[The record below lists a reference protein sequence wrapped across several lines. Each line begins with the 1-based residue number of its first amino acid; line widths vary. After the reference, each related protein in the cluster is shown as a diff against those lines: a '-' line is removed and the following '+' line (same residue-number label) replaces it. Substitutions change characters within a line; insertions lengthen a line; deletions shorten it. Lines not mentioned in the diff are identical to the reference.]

1 MVLWGRSRDELHHRI
16 YSKQPIREWEGQP
29 PHKYGEIIHSSVV
42 SLYNSYT
49 QVTWRHPRESAGSY
63 EVWPHRC
70 FIREEHILRC
80 RLRMRWQ
87 QQSQYPTLIKRLI
100 SVFKATPSLVLNTKR
115 HRLTADGASDQTVW
129 ELNTMSEWSYRCMS
143 GAMFVFLLLN
153 LCHMSS
159 VGPSGI
165 QWTLP
170 GVVLFP
176 PADPLPG
183 PLSTRI
189 HLWGIPCR
197 FHFKKTVTLRCNT
210 AVMSG

>member
-1 MVLWGRSRDELHHRI
+1 MVLWGRSRDELHHWI

-129 ELNTMSEWSYRCMS
+129 ELNTMSEWSYRWSRCLFFCCWICVTCLRS
-143 GAMFVFLLLN
+143 VLQGSSEHFLVLFSFHLLILSLDHSRQEFIYEVFL
-153 LCHMSS
+153 
-159 VGPSGI
+159 VDF
-165 QWTLP
+165 TLK
-170 GVVLFP
+170 
-176 PADPLPG
+176 
-183 PLSTRI
+183 RQ
-189 HLWGIPCR
+189 
-197 FHFKKTVTLRCNT
+197 
-210 AVMSG
+210 